1 LRFREKNRMKKSA
14 TRLRKLLSSEKGA
27 ELIELAFTLPFFLL
41 IIIGIVDFGG
51 AWAERDQIEG
61 AARNGAR
68 VAVATFNDTTNPQC
82 GGGSVPCSVQVAVD
96 AVLTALSN
104 AGTLNCGM
112 TAAGIAATGAPFT
125 WNDTATC
132 GNGGT
137 FTITVERTV
146 PEVDASAGSN
156 VTVLTTKVTIS
167 YPYTFRLNMS
177 GGSIFSGNPFARWVT
192 LNGTATMVNLN

>member
-1 LRFREKNRMKKSA
+1 LRLREKNRVKKSA
-14 TRLRKLLSSEKGA
+14 ARVRKLLSDEKGA

-41 IIIGIVDFGG
+41 IIIGIIDFGG

-82 GGGSVPCSVQVAVD
+82 GGVPCSVQVAVG
-96 AVLTALSN
+96 AVLAALTN
-104 AGTLNCGM
+104 ANTPTCTM

-125 WNDTATC
+125 WNDTAAC
-132 GNGGT
+132 PNGGT
-137 FTITVERTV
+137 FTITVERAV
-146 PEVDASAGSN
+146 PEVDTSSGSN

-167 YPYTFRLNMS
+167 YPYTFQLNMS
-177 GGSIFSGNPFARWVT
+177 GGSIFAGNPFASWVM
-192 LNGTATMVNLN
+192 LNGTAMMVNLN